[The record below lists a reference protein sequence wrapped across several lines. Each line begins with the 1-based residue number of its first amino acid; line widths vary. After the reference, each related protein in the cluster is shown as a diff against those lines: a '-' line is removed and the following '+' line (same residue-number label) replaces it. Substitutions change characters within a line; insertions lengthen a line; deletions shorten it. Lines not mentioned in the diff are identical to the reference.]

1 MSFSSCLVEVDVVV
15 VGVVEGMLGDVGVWA
30 VVWRA
35 VRGGASVD

>member
-1 MSFSSCLVEVDVVV
+1 MLSSYCLVEVDVVV
-15 VGVVEGMLGDVGVWA
+15 VGVVKGVLGDVEVWK